1 MLMPIRPIERTPE
14 AYSFPLL
21 IKHLLHAPLTC
32 AAEQEIVYRDR
43 KRLSYRGFRQRL
55 GQLASGL
62 TELGVVPGDTVA
74 MMDWDSHRFLECF
87 FAIPMM
93 GAILHTVN
101 IRHSASQILY
111 TLNESQADV
120 ILVHSDFVP
129 LVESIQTQLK
139 TVKKIVLIRDDTR
152 SQAAQLSFAS
162 DYEEML
168 AASHPDFNFED
179 FDENARATTL
189 FTSGT
194 TGPPKG
200 VYFSHRQI
208 VLHTLSV
215 MAALGTPV
223 AQQRFHRGDVY
234 MPITPMFH
242 VHAWGLPYVATAM
255 GVKQVYP
262 GRYSAE
268 LLLELL
274 EKERVTFSHCVPTV
288 LQMLLSCPRS
298 RHMDLSHWKVVV
310 GASALPSGLAAD
322 ALERKIDIFTGYGMS
337 ESCPILTLS
346 QLPCEANVLHLDGSD
361 IRKKGGMPI
370 PLVDLRIVDQE
381 MGDVP
386 HDGKASGEVVARA
399 PWATQG
405 YLNDA
410 QSSSELWRYGYLH
423 TGDLGSMDAAGYLEI
438 LDRIKDVIKSGGE
451 WISSLELERT
461 ISQHPGVNE
470 VAVIG
475 VCDDKWGE
483 RPLALVVPRPGFDVH
498 ELRAQIEKH
507 FTACVHEGSLSK
519 WAVPERI
526 LFLESLTRTN
536 MGKLDKKLLRQQFA
550 DRAPEVQCR

>member
-1 MLMPIRPIERTPE
+1 MPIRLIERTPE

-43 KRLSYRGFRQRL
+43 KRFTYRVFHQRL

-62 TELGVVPGDTVA
+62 TELGVLPGDTVA
-74 MMDWDSHRFLECF
+74 MMDWDSHRYLECF

-111 TLNESQADV
+111 TLNEGRADV
-120 ILVHSDFVP
+120 ILLHTDFAP
-129 LVESIQTQLK
+129 LVESIQSQLQ
-139 TVKKIVLIRDDTR
+139 TVKKIVLIREETGPL
-152 SQAAQLSFAS
+152 ATQLSIAS
-162 DYEEML
+162 DYEQML
-168 AASHPDFNFED
+168 AASSPHFNFED
-179 FDENARATTL
+179 FDENARATTF

-223 AQQRFHRGDVY
+223 VQQRFHRGDVY

-274 EKERVTFSHCVPTV
+274 ERERVTFSHCAPTV
-288 LQMLLSCPRS
+288 LQMLLSSPRS
-298 RHMDLSHWKVVV
+298 RHMDLSNWKVIV
-310 GASALPSGLAAD
+310 GASALPSGLATE

-337 ESCPILTLS
+337 EACPVLTLS
-346 QLPCEANVLHLDGSD
+346 QLPSEANAAQLNGCD
-361 IRKKGGMPI
+361 IRKKGGRPI
-370 PLVDLRIVDQE
+370 PLVDLRVVDQD
-381 MGDVP
+381 MGDLP

-399 PWATQG
+399 PWVTQG

-410 QSSSELWRYGYLH
+410 QSSKHLWRNGYLH
-423 TGDLGSMDAAGYLEI
+423 TGDLGSMDAEGYLEI
-438 LDRIKDVIKSGGE
+438 VDRIKDVIKSGGE
-451 WISSLELERT
+451 WISSLELERI
-461 ISQHPGVNE
+461 ISQHEGVNE

-475 VCDDKWGE
+475 IADEKWGE
-483 RPLALVVPRPGFDVH
+483 RPLAIVVPRPGFDAH
-498 ELRAQIEKH
+498 ELRAEINAHLGGCVKH
-507 FTACVHEGSLSK
+507 GTLAK

-526 LFLESLTRTN
+526 LFVESLTRTS
-536 MGKLDKKLLRQQFA
+536 MGKLDKKLLRQQFG
-550 DRAPEVQCR
+550 DRDPEVQCR